1 MLWTW
6 DRDAG
11 SLEAGGKLFTCTN
24 RVRNEIDPSAVRKL
38 HDSAEV
44 RYSIVNGLQG
54 PPYMPRKF
62 PRGMWTVTGFIFIDD
77 YHSDFWPIKITTDAH
92 QLVHIWALDAKGG
105 YDYPLPDVVDDS
117 GYHFHWDR
125 WSRATLGCGRV
136 GDNDDSQIRELL
148 KVYQRAAAKGEAVK
162 VVVG

>member
-6 DRDAG
+6 NRDGGLLDAG
-11 SLEAGGKLFTCTN
+11 GRWFKCTN
-24 RVRNEIDPSAVRKL
+24 RVRNEIDPDAVRRL
-38 HDSAEV
+38 HDPAEV
-44 RYSIVNGLQG
+44 RYAIVNGQKG

-62 PRGMWTVTGFIFIDD
+62 PRGMWTVTGIETIAD
-77 YHSDFWPIKITTDAH
+77 YHSDFWPIKIRTDAH
-92 QLVHIWALDAKGG
+92 QLVHTWALDAAGG

-136 GDNDDSQIRELL
+136 GTDNDSQIRALADVYYRAVALGE
-148 KVYQRAAAKGEAVK
+148 KVQI
-162 VVVG
+162 VVG